1 MAKLKVKTFED
12 KLKEAWEAFRTERNK
27 RLSETD
33 WIVIKYQEL
42 GQPIPEEWVEYR
54 QKLRDL
60 PNTITNEELLNNT
73 FKWPEKPIS
82 K

>member
-1 MAKLKVKTFED
+1 MAKLKVKTLED
-12 KLKEAWEAFRTERNK
+12 KLKEAWEAFRVERNK

-42 GQPIPEEWVEYR
+42 GQPIPKEWAEYR

-60 PNTITNEELLNNT
+60 PNLVTDEEVLNST
-73 FKWPEKPIS
+73 VKWPEPPKS